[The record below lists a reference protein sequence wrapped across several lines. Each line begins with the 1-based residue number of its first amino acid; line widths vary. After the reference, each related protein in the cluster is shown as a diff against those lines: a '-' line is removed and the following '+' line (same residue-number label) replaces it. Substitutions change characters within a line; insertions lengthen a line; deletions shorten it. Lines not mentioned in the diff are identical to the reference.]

1 MAIIKCPECGQEIS
15 DQSRNC
21 IHCGYPLKKQKG
33 TVLKE
38 HRNKILA
45 VGAVF
50 FGICVVIVLITSF
63 LNRNSSKAAM
73 HLADKTAD
81 VFQSESARRKTIGNK
96 ERGRF
101 CLSGY
106 HRAD

>member
-50 FGICVVIVLITSF
+50 LGICAVIVLITF
-63 LNRNSSKAAM
+63 FHYLPN
-73 HLADKTAD
+73 L
-81 VFQSESARRKTIGNK
+81 NK
-96 ERGRF
+96 ENNGIQKRNRLREKHKDSAY
-101 CLSGY
+101 LSFIKAY
-106 HRAD
+106 LYSTIKI